1 MQRKPRNAFTLIEM
15 MVVIT
20 IIVILVALLFPA
32 ISVVEERANKTK
44 CLNNCK
50 QIAVAAQ
57 TLFGELGE
65 KLPYRGDDDQQW
77 GVAADT
83 LLPYVKYVED
93 VFDCPANPGINT
105 AAWADAPKKKQCL
118 MASGRYTDYEINAFL
133 CSAKWTEYRRQGM
146 ITDYS
151 LAAYAYDFPY
161 QPNPDGSTGYEPD
174 KDRAHRGGVNC
185 AYLDGHA
192 AWLADK
198 DMGLLGSHPLSEYFF
213 HKGHDMWHL

>member
-1 MQRKPRNAFTLIEM
+1 MQQKPRNAFTLIEM

-57 TLFGELGE
+57 TMMGELVE
-65 KLPYRGDDDQQW
+65 KLPYRDDPMAW
-77 GVAADT
+77 GQGADS
-83 LLPYVKYVED
+83 LLPYVKYVEE

-105 AAWADAPKKKQCL
+105 ASWASPEEKMQCL
-118 MASGRYTDYEINAFL
+118 MASGRYTDYELNGFL
-133 CSAKWTEYRRQGM
+133 CSSSNNMWRRQSM

-151 LAAYAYDFPY
+151 LAAFAYDYPY
-161 QPNPDGSTGYEPD
+161 NPNKSSSYDPD

-192 AWLADK
+192 TWLADK
-198 DMGLLGSHPLSEYFF
+198 DMGLVGWAFPDADKFF
-213 HKGHDMWHL
+213 HKGHDFWHM